1 MKITKSRI
9 SALIRRVLLESKEF
23 KLEQA
28 ARQFVNIAD
37 GKIVGVHEDYE
48 KACEIAS
55 GNGGNVELAEQKS
68 FVFQKIH
75 GGDDKTYQVCECDPG

>member
-9 SALIRRVLLESKEF
+9 SSLIRRVLLESREF
-23 KLEQA
+23 VLEQA
-28 ARQFVNIAD
+28 ARQFVNIPD
-37 GKIVGVHEDYE
+37 NKIVGVHEDYT

-55 GNGGNVELAEQKS
+55 GNGGNIETAIQKE
-68 FVFQKIH
+68 FIFQKIH